1 MSSSSDPERPRESP
15 RYPQVRVGLRS
26 SNPLV
31 LVAAVRQGLR
41 NAGVEAE
48 TIGTFTTE
56 ALAGDETE
64 LRDTC
69 AAWVDT
75 AESEIELD

>member
-1 MSSSSDPERPRESP
+1 M
-15 RYPQVRVGLRS
+15 
-26 SNPLV
+26 

-48 TIGTFTTE
+48 TIGTFTSE
-56 ALAGDETE
+56 ALAGDEE
-64 LRDTC
+64 DLRDTC

-75 AESEIELD
+75 TGSDFEFD

>member
-1 MSSSSDPERPRESP
+1 MRT
-15 RYPQVRVGLRS
+15 

-48 TIGTFTTE
+48 TIGTFTSE
-56 ALAGDETE
+56 ALAGDEE
-64 LRDTC
+64 RLRDTC

-75 AESEIELD
+75 TRAESEFD